1 MKRTK
6 VIKDKRQTRTT
17 IPKEYV
23 DKHSIETGNEIEWD
37 DKSGKLKGE
46 LKKEWKKKNNLYV
59 N

>member
-46 LKKEWKKKNNLYV
+46 LKKE
-59 N
+59 